1 MVWHLLPRPARNE
14 LNVPKLKGSYVSAYC
29 PKIHTVVPGEK
40 KCMPVCDL
48 PKYKSELNFL
58 SKLTLSKEIKKY
70 GQGEVTNLS

>member
-1 MVWHLLPRPARNE
+1 MDALIY
-14 LNVPKLKGSYVSAYC
+14 KLAQKVQ
-29 PKIHTVVPGEK
+29 GEK

-70 GQGEVTNLS
+70 GQGEVTNLSFF